1 VRSPVPVD
9 TPRLATIR
17 IVVQA
22 TPRGPDR
29 CANIRRD
36 ADRWIDR
43 SLSPAMR
50 TPTVAAALA
59 ATIPRF
65 HNDIEALVAI
75 DAPPRPPANCRTP
88 NSYADAARIA
98 GVSGWAS
105 DALNEARI
113 LSSFRQSSSRPRS
126 TVLGT
131 APGPIG
137 DPLPRVRLGHQS
149 RVSSVRQITIS
160 NPTKGAT
167 SRSTTHR
174 AGGPA
179 GGRTP
184 PGRGDLPKPVHE
196 KARSLCPTLP
206 NSPPAQ
212 LTPPATASPCS

>member
-65 HNDIEALVAI
+65 HHDIEALVAI

-105 DALNEARI
+105 DALNETRI

-137 DPLPRVRLGHQS
+137 DPLPQPTVQVARPVGEHRRAEEIYLNPSTRKPDPCVRHY
-149 RVSSVRQITIS
+149 
-160 NPTKGAT
+160 
-167 SRSTTHR
+167 
-174 AGGPA
+174 
-179 GGRTP
+179 RT
-184 PGRGDLPKPVHE
+184 RL
-196 KARSLCPTLP
+196 RL
-206 NSPPAQ
+206 N
-212 LTPPATASPCS
+212 

>member
-65 HNDIEALVAI
+65 HHDIEALVAI
-75 DAPPRPPANCRTP
+75 DAPPRPPANCRT
-88 NSYADAARIA
+88 
-98 GVSGWAS
+98 
-105 DALNEARI
+105 
-113 LSSFRQSSSRPRS
+113 QSSSRPRS

-137 DPLPRVRLGHQS
+137 DPLPRVRLGHQG

-160 NPTKGAT
+160 NLTKGAT